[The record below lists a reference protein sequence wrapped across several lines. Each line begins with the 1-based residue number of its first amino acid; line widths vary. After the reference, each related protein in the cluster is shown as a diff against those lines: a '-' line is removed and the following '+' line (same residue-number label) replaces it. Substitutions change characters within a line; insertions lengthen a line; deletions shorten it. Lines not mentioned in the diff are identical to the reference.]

1 MVICRDILA
10 SITVMFVAFSFVFTV
25 TETTGEYWIVYTFYG
40 SWHVYGLWK
49 YCIGIYRKKDCI
61 QNPLTKGNN
70 HLRLTVTATFWGIG
84 KDAKGR
90 RVSDLCRKINH
101 SEGCDNHTYSINLF
115 YIYFFTSGNYLMA
128 DVGMVA
134 ACVLSFLGLII
145 SLVMKFSKLSQ
156 KGYTNLGGILTFTLF
171 LGGKKL
177 LYFRYKFT

>member
-1 MVICRDILA
+1 MEND
-10 SITVMFVAFSFVFTV
+10 T
-25 TETTGEYWIVYTFYG
+25 
-40 SWHVYGLWK
+40 
-49 YCIGIYRKKDCI
+49 
-61 QNPLTKGNN
+61 
-70 HLRLTVTATFWGIG
+70 
-84 KDAKGR
+84 KGR

-115 YIYFFTSGNYLMA
+115 FIYFFTSGNYLVA

-156 KGYTNLGGILTFTLF
+156 KGYTNLGGILTLTLF